1 MKIEIIEFLLPQLDW
16 IQAIF
21 FLLIFGATISTML
34 AVRRQATSQN
44 WEDNWHNGNQNDKS
58 DDLDAE
64 HGSVH
69 DISQAVATKP
79 EQLADVM
86 PGILLVIGLLGTFLG
101 LGIAL
106 NKASAILMDASANGM
121 DDAMSNLMGMMQGLG
136 TKFKTSTWGII
147 AFLWLKIWASNNGF
161 DERRLRWTAQK
172 MKQELDG
179 SRSQLLGREHA
190 AQREL
195 VTSISEL
202 GDRICTALL
211 KEFTAHRDALTKE
224 AAETRQLFQNELA
237 TNRELLQRE
246 FADQHSVLQRS
257 QEILDEQKTI
267 SREIADREAATQKTL
282 EVFAAANSA
291 NIQSVRTGISEL
303 DKNICKTLEEQK
315 QIAKKSLEHNTSMRQ
330 ALDSFV
336 SANSGNMES
345 MRKSS
350 EKMAASA
357 DKVGA
362 SATELGTAIHSFQTN
377 VSEVMNVLKQD
388 LKSTIDDMNNSFKSN
403 MSEISINLVG
413 ATNNISQAVGTLSG
427 SVEKTMSE
435 VKNSIGESLNIQKKT
450 QTVFGETSLT
460 LNSNVEAMTQLIKQL
475 CEKIESGLQAVSE
488 SGRRMVALNTRY
500 QNVSESAENIA
511 GKLEELS
518 GEISAAVSRLQ
529 SPSVNV
535 SFDPLLKTL
544 ENIREGIESQKI
556 AAVQTLSEVKNSIRE
571 SLTIQQK
578 TQAVFGESSLTLNSN
593 VEAMTQVIKHLCDK
607 IATVQTQ
614 DTP

>member
-21 FLLIFGATISTML
+21 FLLIFGATISTMV
-34 AVRRQATSQN
+34 AVRRQATPQN
-44 WEDNWHNGNQNDKS
+44 WENNWHNGTQGDKS

-147 AFLWLKIWASNNGF
+147 AFLWLKIWVSNNGF

-172 MKQELDG
+172 MKHELDD

-190 AQREL
+190 AQREF

-202 GDRICTALL
+202 GDKICTALIQ
-211 KEFTAHRDALTKE
+211 EFTEHRDVLIKE
-224 AAETRQLFQNELA
+224 TAETRQLFRIEIE
-237 TNRELLQRE
+237 TDRELLQKE
-246 FADQHSVLQRS
+246 FANQHSVLQRS
-257 QEILDEQKTI
+257 QAIQDEQRI
-267 SREIADREAATQKTL
+267 IARETADSEASIQKIL
-282 EVFAAANSA
+282 EIFAVANSA

-303 DKNICKTLEEQK
+303 GETVCKTLEEQK
-315 QIAKKSLEHNTSMRQ
+315 QIAQKSLEHGTSMRQ

-345 MRKSS
+345 MRNSS

-377 VSEVMNVLKQD
+377 ISEVMNVLKQD
-388 LKSTIDDMNNSFKSN
+388 LKSTIDDMNYSFKSN

-450 QTVFGETSLT
+450 QAVFGETSLT
-460 LNSNVEAMTQLIKQL
+460 LNTNVEEMTQLIKQL

-544 ENIREGIESQKI
+544 ENIREDIESQKI
-556 AAVQTLSEVKNSIRE
+556 SAIQSLSEVKNSIRE
-571 SLTIQQK
+571 SITIQK
-578 TQAVFGESSLTLNSN
+578 NTQTAFGESSLTLNNN
-593 VEAMTQVIKHLCDK
+593 VEEMAQLIKRLCDK
-607 IATVQTQ
+607 IATMQTQ
-614 DTP
+614 ET